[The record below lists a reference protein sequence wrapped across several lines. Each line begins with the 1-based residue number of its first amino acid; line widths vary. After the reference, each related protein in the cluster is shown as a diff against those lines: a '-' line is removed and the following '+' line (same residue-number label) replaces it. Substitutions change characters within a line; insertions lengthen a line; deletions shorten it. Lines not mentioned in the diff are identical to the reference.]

1 MSNRTVGSN
10 ETIKER
16 DPDFVKAEIAMQR
29 AAQKA
34 REKAKHTGTGI
45 VVLKDGGIVEECAED
60 SAG

>member
-1 MSNRTVGSN
+1 MSAKPVVSS
-10 ETIKER
+10 EKEKTR

-34 REKAKHTGTGI
+34 REKAKRIGAGV
-45 VVLKDGGIVEECAED
+45 VVLKDGGIEEEHPEA